1 MSTEDAINEIKK
13 NSQTQFNPPLVEILE
28 ENILAIKQ

>member
-1 MSTEDAINEIKK
+1 MSPEDAINEIKK
-13 NSQTQFNPPLVEILE
+13 NSKTQFNPQLVEILE